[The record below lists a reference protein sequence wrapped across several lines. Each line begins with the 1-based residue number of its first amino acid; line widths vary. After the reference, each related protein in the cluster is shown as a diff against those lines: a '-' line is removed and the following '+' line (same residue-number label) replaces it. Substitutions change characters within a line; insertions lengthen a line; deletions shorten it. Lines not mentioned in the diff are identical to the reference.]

1 MSSCEPQGLGNNLS
15 TLKLNIIANIFGG
28 AWIAFLTVV
37 ITPLQVHILG
47 IEAYGLVGLI
57 AILQVVL
64 GALDLGLSTTMTKV
78 VSADQSEKF
87 SASQNLVRSSATLY
101 WGMAFTIAVFL
112 WLNSSWI
119 AGHWLKPSSISAET
133 VTLSVRIIAV
143 YLALRWPVAFYTGI
157 ITGLQRM
164 DILNLIKAGVAS
176 VRLVGGV
183 IVLLVLPKLEAFLL
197 WFALSAGLELAVYV
211 VIGHRL
217 MPTLTLRPY
226 FSFASIRTTWK
237 FSAAMSLI
245 ALMSM
250 LLTQLDRLVV
260 SKLLSLEAL
269 GLYSLAYSTASVV
282 SLLQAAI
289 NSASLPA
296 LSKAHSRE
304 QAGEFIARYEK
315 TSQLMGYAMSF
326 FCGVLVFFGYNILE
340 VWISKEVAEGGY
352 LSLAVLSCG
361 FFLNAMVSNA
371 YIATLAFGK
380 PNLPLKVNLLGLPF
394 YMLALYWMISVNG
407 ILGAAIC
414 WFVLNLYYFF
424 SLFPLVQIR
433 LLRQKMGP
441 WLMRNLFS
449 FLVTGIVTFGGAKI
463 LVAALGGGWIAW
475 PALVVAAAAYV
486 VLGYFWLANGL
497 RSDMRTLMKNPGR
510 IFAGRTF

>member
-1 MSSCEPQGLGNNLS
+1 LS
-15 TLKLNIIANIFGG
+15 TLKINIIANVLGG

-78 VSADQSEKF
+78 VSADQSEKYN
-87 SASQNLVRSSATLY
+87 ASQNLVRSSATLY
-101 WGMAFTIAVFL
+101 WCMAFTIAVFL
-112 WLNSSWI
+112 WLNSGWI

-164 DILNLIKAGVAS
+164 DILNLIKSGVVS

-183 IVLLVLPKLEAFLL
+183 LVLLVLPKLEAFLV
-197 WFALSAGLELAVYV
+197 WFAFSAGLELVVYV

-226 FSFASIRTTWK
+226 FSFAAIKTTWK
-237 FSAAMSLI
+237 FSAAMNVI

-269 GLYSLAYSTASVV
+269 GLYSLAYSAASVV

-289 NSASLPA
+289 NTASLPA
-296 LSKAHSRE
+296 LSKAHSRR
-304 QAGEFIARYEK
+304 QTAEFIARYEK
-315 TSQLMGYAMSF
+315 TSQLMGYVMFF

-340 VWISKEVAEGGY
+340 VWISKEVAEGAY
-352 LSLAVLSCG
+352 LSLAILSCG

-371 YIATLAFGK
+371 YIATLAYGK
-380 PNLPLKVNLLGLPF
+380 PNLPLKVNLLSLPF
-394 YMLALYWMISVNG
+394 YMPALYWMISVNG

-414 WFVLNLYYFF
+414 WFALNLYYFF
-424 SLFPLVQIR
+424 SLFPLVHIR
-433 LLRQKMGP
+433 LLRQKIGP

-449 FLVTGIVTFGGAKI
+449 FLFTGVVMFGGARI
-463 LVAALGGGWIAW
+463 LAVALGGGWLIW
-475 PALVVAAAAYV
+475 LALVVAAVSYA
-486 VLGYFWLANGL
+486 VLGYLWLASGL
-497 RSDMRTLMKNPGR
+497 RSDIRALIKTPRRL
-510 IFAGRTF
+510 FAGRVF